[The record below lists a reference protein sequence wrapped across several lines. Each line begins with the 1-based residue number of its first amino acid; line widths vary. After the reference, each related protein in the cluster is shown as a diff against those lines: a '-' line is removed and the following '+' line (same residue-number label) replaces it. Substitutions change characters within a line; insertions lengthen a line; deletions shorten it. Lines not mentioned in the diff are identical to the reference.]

1 MRFEL
6 FIASRYLRAKRRQA
20 FIGIITGISIAGV
33 AAGVASLVVALA
45 INNGFR
51 QDLQQ
56 RLLGSTSHVSLQ
68 RIADDGIRDWP
79 PLMDRLSK
87 QPHVVAAAPAIFEQ
101 VLISRGP
108 RARGAV
114 LKGMIPRYERRVGDL
129 LNSVKQGSAEELED
143 SGPLSDQNSTESP
156 HVSQQRRDMGHPA
169 ESTPESNAA
178 GGGARSTQAEAESP
192 DSLSGVHARV
202 AAMPPIVL
210 GKDMADNLGAT
221 VGSTVLVTSPQGEL
235 TPFGMVPKY
244 SRFRVVGIFN
254 SGFFDYDSSWAFARL
269 SDAQQLFGLGDLI
282 SVIEFKVDD
291 IYRAA
296 EISRDLEDAAG
307 KGFMATNWMEQNKA
321 LFHALRLERLVT
333 FITIGLI
340 VFVAALNILISLI
353 MMVMEKTKD
362 IAVLMS
368 MGTRKAQVRNVFIA
382 QGVLI
387 GVIGTAI
394 GLTLGYAI
402 SYAGGHYHAISLSP
416 EVYSIDYVPFV
427 PRVMDGVLVALV
439 AVGVSFVATLY
450 PSWSAARI
458 LPAEALRYE

>member
-1 MRFEL
+1 MKFEL

-68 RIADDGIRDWP
+68 RIADDGIKDWP
-79 PLMDRLSK
+79 PLMERLSK

-114 LKGMIPRYERRVGDL
+114 LKGMIPKYERQVGDL
-129 LNSVKQGSAEELED
+129 LNSVTEGSDA
-143 SGPLSDQNSTESP
+143 PLDGDAPSTGSP
-156 HVSQQRRDMGHPA
+156 SARTAP
-169 ESTPESNAA
+169 STWLRASEASAPTQPESKAA
-178 GGGARSTQAEAESP
+178 GGSARSTQADESP
-192 DSLSGVHARV
+192 DSLEGVQQRV

-210 GKDMADNLGAT
+210 GKEMAANLGAT
-221 VGSTVLVTSPQGEL
+221 VGSPVMVVSPQGEL
-235 TPFGMVPKY
+235 TPFGTVPKY
-244 SRFRVVGIFN
+244 TRFRVVGIFN
-254 SGFFDYDSSWAFARL
+254 SGFFDYDSSWAFTRL
-269 SDAQQLFGLGDLI
+269 SDAQRLFGLGNFI
-282 SVIEFKVDD
+282 SVLEFKIDD
-291 IYRAA
+291 LDKADAVAR
-296 EISRDLEDAAG
+296 EIEGAAG
-307 KGFMATNWMEQNKA
+307 PGFMATNALRQNSALFKA
-321 LFHALRLERLVT
+321 LKTERLVT

-368 MGTRKAQVRNVFIA
+368 MGTRRRQVRNVFIA

-387 GVIGTAI
+387 GVVGTVL
-394 GLTLGYAI
+394 GLIAGYAI
-402 SYAGGHYHAISLSP
+402 AYAGGHYHVISLSP
-416 EVYSIDYVPFV
+416 EVYSIDYVPFA
-427 PRVMDGVLVALV
+427 PRVADGLWV
-439 AVGVSFVATLY
+439 AVFTLLVSFVATLY
-450 PSWSAARI
+450 PSWSASRI

>member
-20 FIGIITGISIAGV
+20 FIGIITGISVLGV

-56 RLLGSTSHVSLQ
+56 RLLGSTSNVSLE
-68 RIADDGIRDWP
+68 RIADDGIQNWP
-79 PLMDRLSK
+79 ALLDRLSK
-87 QPHVVAAAPAIFEQ
+87 EAHVTAAAPAIFEQ

-114 LKGMIPRYERRVGDL
+114 IKGMIPRYERKVGDL
-129 LNSVKQGSAEELED
+129 LSSVKEGSAAALEQD
-143 SGPLSDQNSTESP
+143 SDGATD
-156 HVSQQRRDMGHPA
+156 SQ
-169 ESTPESNAA
+169 PESESKAA
-178 GGGARSTQAEAESP
+178 GGGARSTAP
-192 DSLSGVHARV
+192 NSLAAVGQRV
-202 AAMPPIVL
+202 AAMPPIVI
-210 GKDMADNLGAT
+210 GKDMADGLGAT
-221 VGSTVLVTSPQGEL
+221 VGSVVLVTSPQGEL

-244 SRFRVVGIFN
+244 NRFRVVGIFA
-254 SGFFDYDSSWAFARL
+254 SGFFDYDSSWAFVRL
-269 SDAQQLFGLGDLI
+269 SDAQQLFGLGNLI
-282 SVIEFKVDD
+282 SVLEFKVDD
-291 IYRAA
+291 IYKADV
-296 EISRDLEDAAG
+296 ISRQLEDAAG

-321 LFHALRLERLVT
+321 LFHALKLERLVT

-394 GLTLGYAI
+394 GLVIGYSL
-402 SYAGGHYHAISLSP
+402 SYVGGHYHILTLSP
-416 EVYSIDYVPFV
+416 EVYSIDYVPFA
-427 PRVMDGVLVALV
+427 PRRSDALIV
-439 AVGVSFVATLY
+439 AVVAIGISFVATLY
-450 PSWSAARI
+450 PSWSASRI

>member
-6 FIASRYLRAKRRQA
+6 FIATRYLRAKRRQA
-20 FIGIITGISIAGV
+20 FIGIITGISVAGV
-33 AAGVASLVVALA
+33 AAGVASLVVAMA
-45 INNGFR
+45 ITNGFR

-56 RLLGSTSHVSLQ
+56 RLLGSTSHISLQ
-68 RIADDGIRDWP
+68 RIADDGIKEWP
-79 PLMDRLSK
+79 ALMDRLAK

-114 LKGMIPRYERRVGDL
+114 LKGMIPKYERRVGDL
-129 LNSVKQGSAEELED
+129 LNSVKEGSAGPLED
-143 SGPLSDQNSTESP
+143 VGDGGGGNAQGES
-156 HVSQQRRDMGHPA
+156 R
-169 ESTPESNAA
+169 PESKAA
-178 GGGARSTQAEAESP
+178 GRSARSTQTTATETTATQSA
-192 DSLSGVHARV
+192 DSLAGVQQRV
-202 AAMPPIVL
+202 SEMAPIVL

-221 VGSTVLVTSPQGEL
+221 VGSVVLVVSPQGEL

-244 SRFRVVGIFN
+244 NRFHVVGIFS
-254 SGFFDYDSSWAFARL
+254 SGFFDYDSGWAFVRL
-269 SDAQQLFGLGDLI
+269 SDSQKLFGLGDEI

-291 IYRAA
+291 IYQAA
-296 EISRDLEDAAG
+296 PISRQLEDAAG
-307 KGFMATNWMEQNKA
+307 KGFMATNWQEQNKA

-368 MGTRKAQVRNVFIA
+368 MGTRRAQVRNLFIA

-387 GVIGTAI
+387 GAIGTAI
-394 GLTLGYAI
+394 GLVLGYAI
-402 SYAGGHYHAISLSP
+402 CYAGGHYHVLTLSP
-416 EVYSIDYVPFV
+416 EVYSIDYVPFA
-427 PRVMDGVLVALV
+427 PRAIDGVWVALF
-439 AVGVSFVATLY
+439 AVLISFVATLY